1 MAKSM
6 SNLRYAVFKR
16 QDREGWWYRYWI
28 TDTRRSS
35 SLAVSALVAK
45 LGLKE
50 EYPVVKGKR
59 QAEQIV
65 TLAYDKGILRTEM
78 GSRELLGPYL
88 TAYWDYNG
96 VRIRRINKRRPGAVS
111 ENYANIM
118 AGYIKNHI
126 QPLIK
131 KGMAISDVTPR
142 FVRDVSNKLLDSG
155 DKANATVDK
164 IMVAFTKPL
173 RDAWNDD
180 MIHENPSKLLERM
193 DTKPEKLRGILT
205 RSELQKV
212 LVVLSA
218 KATEHTYLAV
228 LLAAATGMRLGEIR
242 ALSRDD
248 ITVVN
253 EQDSIITV
261 SKSWSVYGGEKSTK
275 GKKVRYVPC
284 PTWLAEKLLAL
295 GRLNS
300 YGTPAVFWSIKDA
313 KGNPPVSSSYLRESF
328 YKYLYDVLEEGSGFK
343 VGTTVDDPDAVAKG
357 IKDKDGKTPQIRK
370 GELLRRERNIS
381 FHSFR
386 HFFNTEA
393 QALGADTDKL
403 RLTVGHESK
412 DMTDNYTHAEK
423 RLDMVKSIADISHLI
438 VGEAEIVEEAEVVE

>member
-1 MAKSM
+1 MAKTVSAF
-6 SNLRYAVFKR
+6 NYTVFE
-16 QDREGWWYRYWI
+16 REGLGWYFQYK
-28 TDTRRSS
+28 DGDKGRSS
-35 SLAVSALVAK
+35 MLSVAK
-45 LGLKE
+45 LVKKMGMAEEFPVLKNRKMCE
-50 EYPVVKGKR
+50 RIVV
-59 QAEQIV
+59 
-65 TLAYDKGILRTEM
+65 LAYERGFIKMNLGA
-78 GSRELLGPYL
+78 GSSLSGYL
-88 TAYWDYNG
+88 TDYWDFDG
-96 VRIRRINKRRPGAVS
+96 IRIRRLNKRRPGAVS

-118 AGYIKNHI
+118 QGYIKNHI
-126 QPLIK
+126 VPRLK
-131 KGMAISDVTPR
+131 RGMTIEDVTPK
-142 FVRDVSNKLLDSG
+142 FVRDLSNKLLDAD

-173 RDAWNDD
+173 RDAWKDD
-180 MIHENPSKLLERM
+180 LIHENPTKLLERM

-212 LVVLSA
+212 LVVLRA
-218 KATEHTYLAV
+218 NATEHTYLAV

-253 EQDSIITV
+253 EQDSILTV

-300 YGTPAVFWSIKDA
+300 YGTTAVFWSIKDA

-328 YKYLYDVLEEGSGFK
+328 YKYLYDVLEEGAGIK
-343 VGTTVDDPDAVAKG
+343 VGTMVDDPALEAKG
-357 IKDKDGKTPQIRK
+357 VKDKDGNTPKVRK

-423 RLDMVKSIADISHLI
+423 RLDMVKPIADISHLI
-438 VGEAEIVEEAEVVE
+438 VGEAEIVEEVEVEE

>member
-1 MAKSM
+1 MPRSTADFK
-6 SNLRYAVFKR
+6 YTVFE
-16 QDREGWWYRYWI
+16 REGYGWYFQYGVG
-28 TDTRRSS
+28 DGKRSPMLS
-35 SLAVSALVAK
+35 VKRLVK
-45 LGLKE
+45 KMGLE
-50 EYPVVKGKR
+50 GEYPKLKNRKMCERIVV
-59 QAEQIV
+59 
-65 TLAYDKGILRTEM
+65 LAYERGFIKVN
-78 GSRELLGPYL
+78 LGAGGNLAEYL
-88 TAYWDYNG
+88 MDYWDFDG
-96 VRIRRINKRRPGAVS
+96 IRIQRLNKRRPGAVS
-111 ENYANIM
+111 QNYANVM
-118 AGYIKNHI
+118 QGYIKNHI
-126 QPLIK
+126 VPRLK
-131 KGMAISDVTPR
+131 RGMTVEDVTPK
-142 FVRDVSNKLLDSG
+142 FVRDLSNKLVDAG
-155 DKANATVDK
+155 DMANATVDK

-173 RDAWNDD
+173 RDAWKDD
-180 MIHENPSKLLERM
+180 LIHENPTKLLERM

-212 LVVLSA
+212 LVVLRA

-295 GRLNS
+295 GRLNP
-300 YGTPAVFWSIKDA
+300 YGTTAVFWSIKET
-313 KGNPPVSSSYLRESF
+313 KGNPPVSSNYLRESF
-328 YKYLYDVLEEGSGFK
+328 YKYLYGVLEEGAGIK
-343 VGTTVDDPDAVAKG
+343 VGTMVDDPAAVAQG

-423 RLDMVKSIADISHLI
+423 RLDMVKPIADISHLI
-438 VGEAEIVEEAEVVE
+438 VGEAEVIEEKEMVE